1 MYMRFETNPDANDRF
16 GRVTLAATLFAVGAK
31 RVRLRFAYGLPTLPQ
46 VVTFAAN
53 SIEHADNL
61 ALAAYANLAKEGEP
75 AHPRL
80 IVRQYK
86 RK

>member
-1 MYMRFETNPDANDRF
+1 VRFETNPDANDRF
-16 GRVTLAATLFAVGAK
+16 GRAALAAALFAVGAR
-31 RVRLRFAYGLPTLPQ
+31 RVRLRYAYGMANLPQ

-53 SIEHADNL
+53 SMEHADNL
-61 ALAAYANLAKEGEP
+61 ALAAYAELAKDGGP

-86 RK
+86 RNIK

>member
-1 MYMRFETNPDANDRF
+1 MRFETNPDANDRV
-16 GRVTLAATLFAVGAK
+16 GRATLAAALFTVGAK
-31 RVRLRFAYGLPTLPQ
+31 RVRLRYAYGMANLPQ

-53 SIEHADNL
+53 SMERADNL
-61 ALAAYANLAKEGEP
+61 ALAAYAELAKDGEP

>member
-1 MYMRFETNPDANDRF
+1 MRFETNESFNDHV
-16 GRVTLAATLFAVGAK
+16 GRATLAATLFTVGAK

-53 SIEHADNL
+53 SMEHADNL
-61 ALAAYANLAKEGEP
+61 ALAAYAKLTKDGEP